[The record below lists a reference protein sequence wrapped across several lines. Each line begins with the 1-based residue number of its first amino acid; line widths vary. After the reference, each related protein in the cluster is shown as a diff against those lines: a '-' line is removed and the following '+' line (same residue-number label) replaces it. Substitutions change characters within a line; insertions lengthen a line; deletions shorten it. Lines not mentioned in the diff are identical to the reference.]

1 MRATTIAFR
10 SFLTRC
16 IDWRKDNRA
25 DCPISYLGTPM
36 KTGDGNIETIM
47 LKRRI
52 LLSRFGVRMEDTRL
66 PKRVMFGELVGSAG
80 CVGGKPK

>member
-1 MRATTIAFR
+1 MRATTTASH

-25 DCPISYLGTPM
+25 DCPISYLGTPIE
-36 KTGDGNIETIM
+36 TGDGNIEAIM

-52 LLSRFGVRMEDTRL
+52 LLSGFGVRMEDTRL
-66 PKRVMFGELVGSAG
+66 PKCVMFGELVGSAG
-80 CVGGKPK
+80 CVERKKK